1 MLVSRKVQSE
11 LDENSP
17 ASLAKP
23 AQITRGNQRSG
34 TRLHIDYSAAEP
46 NRQLLDKLRKNR
58 KQQNFNTLN
67 QP

>member
-1 MLVSRKVQSE
+1 MLVSRKVRSD

-46 NRQLLDKLRKNR
+46 NRQLLDKLAKKKENS
-58 KQQNFNTLN
+58 
-67 QP
+67 